1 MKITRLSI
9 MVFSLIPLFA
19 QAQDRPNILLLMAE
33 DLSPRIG
40 AFGDAVAITP
50 NIDQLA
56 NDGVRYTNVFTT
68 AGVCAPSRAAI
79 IMGMHQQSFGA
90 QHMLSLIHI

>member
-90 QHMLSLIHI
+90 IIMGVFCII